1 MATSSARSVTRRSRV
16 DPEHVSAQ
24 ILDAFTAKA
33 KRIGLRA
40 LIMTELATELR
51 MSASTLYKLY
61 PSKESLALACV
72 DRWADE
78 LAAAEA
84 ARSDS
89 SDRKRTHDGFEHFM
103 LWVDAWADANAG
115 LSPAFTRDL
124 RTDYPAVWRRYRQVI
139 DQRKG
144 EGASMLRPLLKP
156 EVDERVAFALL
167 DRTFSIVLDPAFAD
181 RLRVS
186 RREALRSAVSI
197 WAGGALARSERNAKV
212 VRLRGPR
219 GHGGQGGQTGR
230 KTKR

>member
-1 MATSSARSVTRRSRV
+1 MATSSARIARRTRV

-61 PSKESLALACV
+61 PSKEALALACV

-84 ARSDS
+84 ARTDS
-89 SDRKRTHDGFEHFM
+89 RDRKGARDGFDHFM
-103 LWVDAWADANAG
+103 LWIDAWADANAG

-124 RTDYPAVWRRYRQVI
+124 RTDYPAVWRRYRQI
-139 DQRKG
+139 IEQRKG
-144 EGASMLRPLLKP
+144 EGAAMLRPLLKS

-167 DRTFSIVLDPAFAD
+167 DRIFSIVLDPAFAD

-197 WAGGALARSERNAKV
+197 WAGGALTRSERSAKV
-212 VRLRGPR
+212 VRLRGR
-219 GHGGQGGQTGR
+219 N